1 MDILLKLNRRVTRY
15 LKRAIMGSTFFFT
28 DEQEINRR
36 SSIAGASYNLINSI
50 VGSGVIGMSYAFR
63 QSGYL
68 AGLVLLG
75 IVAILTDY
83 STTILLRSGQLAKVT
98 TYQELVY
105 NVLGKFGFL
114 WLSLVQFLYPFICLI
129 SYNIIIGDTVTKVL
143 HRLWPTIP
151 YIFQDRYTII
161 FLCSLFVT
169 LPLSL
174 YRNIAKLSQISL
186 AGLILVVT
194 TVLILIKRGSDTIPY
209 ISQETR
215 NLRMINT
222 NIAESIG
229 VMAFAFMCQH
239 NSFLIFHSMTE
250 KTLPRWRVVT
260 LITTTIAFAFAIT
273 YALTGY
279 IVFGQRTEGDLL
291 ENYCHWDTLINIARL
306 IYAIN
311 IMLTFPLECLVCRQV
326 IEILCSQWI
335 NFNSDRSHY
344 ILTIFIV
351 TASVLLS
358 LATDCLGIV
367 LELNGLL
374 VASSLAYILPA
385 LCYLKLKPHSSQ
397 FSLDNIA
404 PYIILIIGIL
414 LTISGFVLP
423 LRHAL
428 QEGYYCQHGIEPRY
442 CTRMFP
448 RVTNYTK
455 HGKKNLHFLSSL
467 HT

>member
-1 MDILLKLNRRVTRY
+1 MLPKLSRRVIRY
-15 LKRAIMGSTFFFT
+15 SKRAIMGAAFFFT

-50 VGSGVIGMSYAFR
+50 VGSGVIGMSYSFR
-63 QSGYL
+63 QSGYF
-68 AGLVLLG
+68 AGTLLLV

-83 STTILLRSGQLAKVT
+83 STTILLHSGHIAKAT

-105 NVLGKFGFL
+105 IVLGKSGFL

-129 SYNIIIGDTVTKVL
+129 SYNIIIGDTITKVL

-151 YIFQDRYTII
+151 YLFQNRYIII
-161 FLCSLFVT
+161 FLCSCCVT

-186 AGLILVVT
+186 TGLILVLT
-194 TVLILIKRGSDTIPY
+194 TVLILIKRGYDTIPF
-209 ISQETR
+209 ISPEIR
-215 NLRMINT
+215 DVRPVNT

-239 NSFLIFHSMTE
+239 NSFLIYHSMHE
-250 KTLPRWRVVT
+250 KTLPRWRIVT
-260 LITTTIAFAFAIT
+260 LITSIVAFIFAVT

-279 IVFGQRTEGDLL
+279 IVFGQQTEGDLL

-326 IEILCSQWI
+326 IEIVCSKWI
-335 NFNSDRSHY
+335 NLSSDRSHY
-344 ILTIFIV
+344 MITILIV
-351 TASVLLS
+351 TASVILS
-358 LATDCLGIV
+358 LTTDCLGIV

-397 FSLDNIA
+397 ILCDNIC
-404 PYIILIIGIL
+404 PYILLIIGIL

-428 QEGYYCQHGIEPRY
+428 QEGYYCQHGIEPFY
-442 CTRMFP
+442 CTSMFSQ
-448 RVTNYTK
+448 TIN
-455 HGKKNLHFLSSL
+455 
-467 HT
+467 HTTIKIKV

>member
-1 MDILLKLNRRVTRY
+1 MHISLTQ
-15 LKRAIMGSTFFFT
+15 KRFISQRTSL
-28 DEQEINRR
+28 DEQEISRR

-50 VGSGVIGMSYAFR
+50 VGSGVIGMSYSFR
-63 QSGYL
+63 QSGYFVGTL
-68 AGLVLLG
+68 LLG
-75 IVAILTDY
+75 MVAVLTDY
-83 STTILLRSGQLAKVT
+83 STTILLRSGQMAKAT

-105 NVLGKFGFL
+105 NVLGRSGFL

-129 SYNIIIGDTVTKVL
+129 SYNIIIGDTITKVL

-151 YIFQDRYTII
+151 HLFQNRYIII
-161 FLCSLFVT
+161 FLCSCCVT

-174 YRNIAKLSQISL
+174 YRNIAKLSQVSL
-186 AGLILVVT
+186 TGLILVLT
-194 TVLILIKRGSDTIPY
+194 TVVILIKRGYDTIPF
-209 ISQETR
+209 ISSEVR
-215 NLRMINT
+215 NLRPVNT

-239 NSFLIFHSMTE
+239 NSFLIYHSMNE
-250 KTLPRWRVVT
+250 KTLPRWRIVT
-260 LITTTIAFAFAIT
+260 LITATIAFFFAVA

-279 IVFGQRTEGDLL
+279 IVFGEQTEGDLL

-326 IEILCSQWI
+326 IEIVCGKWI
-335 NFNSDRSHY
+335 NLSSDRSHY
-344 ILTIFIV
+344 IITILIV
-351 TASVLLS
+351 TTSVILS
-358 LATDCLGIV
+358 LSTDCLGIV

-374 VASSLAYILPA
+374 VASPLAYILPA
-385 LCYLKLKPHSSQ
+385 LCYLKLKSNSSQ
-397 FSLDNIA
+397 FVCDNIC

-428 QEGYYCQHGIEPRY
+428 QEGYYCQHGIEPLY
-442 CTRMFP
+442 CKSMFSQTINHTMIKI
-448 RVTNYTK
+448 RV
-455 HGKKNLHFLSSL
+455 
-467 HT
+467 

>member
-1 MDILLKLNRRVTRY
+1 MLRILRKITRY
-15 LKRAIMGSTFFFT
+15 IQRAMMGMAFFFT
-28 DEQEINRR
+28 DEEEAHRR
-36 SSIAGASYNLINSI
+36 SNTAGASYNLINSI

-68 AGLVLLG
+68 AGIGLLG
-75 IVAILTDY
+75 LVALLTDY
-83 STTILLRSGQLAKVT
+83 SATILLRSGQMVQVT

-105 NVLGKFGFL
+105 TVLGKTGFL

-129 SYNIIIGDTVTKVL
+129 SYNIIIGDTITKVL

-151 YIFQDRYTII
+151 YLFQNRYVII
-161 FLCSLFVT
+161 FLCSCFVT

-194 TVLILIKRGSDTIPY
+194 TVLILIKRGYDTVPYIPSDT
-209 ISQETR
+209 R
-215 NLRMINT
+215 DLRLVNT
-222 NIAESIG
+222 NISESIG

-239 NSFLIFHSMTE
+239 NSFLIFHSMND
-250 KTLPRWRVVT
+250 KSLIQWRKVT
-260 LITTTIAFAFAIT
+260 LITTAVAFLFAVI

-279 IVFGQRTEGDLL
+279 IVFGQHTEGDLL

-306 IYAIN
+306 IYAVN

-326 IEILCSQWI
+326 LEIVCTTWT
-335 NFNSDRSHY
+335 NFNPNRSHY
-344 ILTIFIV
+344 IITVLIV
-351 TASVLLS
+351 FTSVILS
-358 LATDCLGIV
+358 LSTDCLGIV

-374 VASSLAYILPA
+374 VASPLAYILPS
-385 LCYLKLKPHSSQ
+385 LCYIKLKPHSSK
-397 FSLDNIA
+397 FSIDNIC
-404 PYIILIIGIL
+404 PYILLIIGSS
-414 LTISGFVLP
+414 LTISGFILP

-428 QEGYYCQHGIEPRY
+428 QNGYYCQHGIEPRY

-448 RVTNYTK
+448 STTTNRSII
-455 HGKKNLHFLSSL
+455 LSAINSIN
-467 HT
+467 